1 MKKDQFFSENLISWY
16 KKNKRNLPWRKN
28 VNDENYPYKVMVSE
42 FMLQQTGVSTVIPY
56 FENFINRWPTI
67 VSLACAREEDIL
79 LAWQGLG
86 YYRRARN
93 LLKSAKQICNQYD
106 SKVPTSLEELQS
118 LPGIGVYASGAIRSI
133 AFDKKAV
140 AVDGNVKRVL
150 ARYYGF
156 SGRLDQNEK
165 LINEQASICCP
176 DKSNRQYTQA
186 VMEHG
191 ALVCTPK
198 VTKCGVC
205 VLSSKCYSYKNKI
218 VDQIPEP
225 KLKTK
230 KQKLNCISF
239 LSLKGDREVLLKKR
253 PKNAILGDQWELPST
268 NWSKTKHKFDKNL
281 CPIPS
286 KHWNKLDINFTH
298 KFSHIDLSCSVYF
311 SDADSSKKL
320 SSNDEYKWINLR
332 DISNYPVT
340 TMSLKTLN
348 ELNLIQI

>member
-1 MKKDQFFSENLISWY
+1 M
-16 KKNKRNLPWRKN
+16 
-28 VNDENYPYKVMVSE
+28 
-42 FMLQQTGVSTVIPY
+42 
-56 FENFINRWPTI
+56 
-67 VSLACAREEDIL
+67 
-79 LAWQGLG
+79 
-86 YYRRARN
+86 
-93 LLKSAKQICNQYD
+93 
-106 SKVPTSLEELQS
+106 
-118 LPGIGVYASGAIRSI
+118 
-133 AFDKKAV
+133 
-140 AVDGNVKRVL
+140 L

-165 LINEQASICCP
+165 LINEQAFKCCP

-311 SDADSSKKL
+311 SDTDSSKKL
-320 SSNDEYKWINLR
+320 RSNDEYKWINLR

>member
-56 FENFINRWPTI
+56 FENFINRWPNI
-67 VSLACAREEDIL
+67 VSLASAREEDIL
-79 LAWQGLG
+79 LAWKGLG

-118 LPGIGVYASGAIRSI
+118 LPGVGVYASGAIRSI

-165 LINEQASICCP
+165 LINEQAFKCCP

-205 VLSSKCYSYKNKI
+205 VLSSKCYSFKNKI
-218 VDQIPEP
+218 ADQIPEP

-253 PKNAILGDQWELPST
+253 PKNAILGNQWELPST

-311 SDADSSKKL
+311 SDTDSSKKL
-320 SSNDEYKWINLR
+320 RSNDEYKWINLR

>member
-16 KKNKRNLPWRKN
+16 KQNKRRLPWRKN

-67 VSLACAREEDIL
+67 VSLASAREEDIL

-106 SKVPTSLEELQS
+106 SKVPKSLEELQS

-165 LINEQASICCP
+165 LINEQAIKCCP

-205 VLSSKCYSYKNKI
+205 ILSSKCYSYKNKI

-239 LSLKGDREVLLKKR
+239 LSLRGDREVLLKKR
-253 PKNAILGDQWELPST
+253 PKNAILGNQWELPST

-281 CPIPS
+281 CPVPS
-286 KHWNKLDINFTH
+286 KLWNKLNVNFTH

-311 SDADSSKKL
+311 SDAESSKKL
-320 SSNDEYKWINLR
+320 ISNDEYKWVNLR

>member
-118 LPGIGVYASGAIRSI
+118 LPGVGVYASGAIRSI

-165 LINEQASICCP
+165 LINEQASKCCP

-253 PKNAILGDQWELPST
+253 PKNAILGNQWELPST

-311 SDADSSKKL
+311 SDTDSSKKL
-320 SSNDEYKWINLR
+320 RSNDEYKWINLR

>member
-16 KKNKRNLPWRKN
+16 KKNKRKLPWRKN
-28 VNDENYPYKVMVSE
+28 VNDENYPYKVMISE
-42 FMLQQTGVSTVIPY
+42 FMLQQTGISTVIPY
-56 FENFINRWPTI
+56 FENFVNKWPTI
-67 VSLACAREEDIL
+67 ECLASAREEDIL

-93 LLKSAKQICNQYD
+93 LLKCAKKICNQYD
-106 SKVPTSLEELQS
+106 AKVPTSLEELQS

-133 AFDKKAV
+133 AFNKKAV
-140 AVDGNVKRVL
+140 AIDGNVKRVL

-165 LINEQASICCP
+165 LINEKASECCP
-176 DKSNRQYTQA
+176 HKSNRQYTQA

-198 VTKCGVC
+198 LTKCYLC

-218 VDQIPEP
+218 VDRIPEP
-225 KLKTK
+225 KLKMK
-230 KQKLNCISF
+230 KKKLNCISF
-239 LSLKGDREVLLKKR
+239 LSLKGDREVLLRKR
-253 PKNAILGDQWELPST
+253 PKNVILGNQWELPST

-298 KFSHIDLSCSVYF
+298 KFSHIDLRCSVYF
-311 SDADSSKKL
+311 SDDDSNKRLSSK
-320 SSNDEYKWINLR
+320 SAYKWIDLR

>member
-165 LINEQASICCP
+165 LINEQAFKCCP

-205 VLSSKCYSYKNKI
+205 VLSSKCYSFKNKI
-218 VDQIPEP
+218 ADQIPEP

-253 PKNAILGDQWELPST
+253 PKNAILGNQWELPST

>member
-1 MKKDQFFSENLISWY
+1 MEKHQFFSENLISWY

-28 VNDENYPYKVMVSE
+28 VNDENYPYKVMLSE
-42 FMLQQTGVSTVIPY
+42 FMLQQTGVSIVIPY

-67 VSLACAREEDIL
+67 KSLSSAREEDIL

-106 SKVPTSLEELQS
+106 TKVPKSLEELQS

-133 AFDKKAV
+133 AFNKKAV
-140 AVDGNVKRVL
+140 AVDGNVKRVI

-165 LINEQASICCP
+165 LINEKASRCCP

-198 VTKCGVC
+198 LTKCGLC
-205 VLSSKCYSYKNKI
+205 VLSSKCYAYKNNI

-225 KLKTK
+225 KLKVRK
-230 KQKLNCISF
+230 MKLNCISF
-239 LSLKGDREVLLKKR
+239 LSLKGDREVLLRKR
-253 PKNAILGDQWELPST
+253 SKNVILGNQWELPST
-268 NWSKTKHKFDKNL
+268 SWSKAKCKFDKKL

-311 SDADSSKKL
+311 SDADSNKKFSL
-320 SSNDEYKWINLR
+320 GNAYKWINLK

>member
-1 MKKDQFFSENLISWY
+1 M
-16 KKNKRNLPWRKN
+16 
-28 VNDENYPYKVMVSE
+28 
-42 FMLQQTGVSTVIPY
+42 
-56 FENFINRWPTI
+56 
-67 VSLACAREEDIL
+67 
-79 LAWQGLG
+79 
-86 YYRRARN
+86 
-93 LLKSAKQICNQYD
+93 
-106 SKVPTSLEELQS
+106 
-118 LPGIGVYASGAIRSI
+118 PGIGVYASGAIRSI

-165 LINEQASICCP
+165 LINEQASKCCP

-205 VLSSKCYSYKNKI
+205 VLSSKCYSFKNKI
-218 VDQIPEP
+218 ADQIPEP

-253 PKNAILGDQWELPST
+253 PKNAILGNQWELPST

-311 SDADSSKKL
+311 SDTDSSKKL

>member
-165 LINEQASICCP
+165 LINEQASKCCP

-253 PKNAILGDQWELPST
+253 PKNAILGNQWELPST

-320 SSNDEYKWINLR
+320 SSNDEYKWINLK

>member
-165 LINEQASICCP
+165 LINEQASKCCP

-253 PKNAILGDQWELPST
+253 PKNAILGNQWELPST

-311 SDADSSKKL
+311 SDTDSSKKL
-320 SSNDEYKWINLR
+320 RSNDEYKWINLR

>member
-118 LPGIGVYASGAIRSI
+118 LPGVGVYASGAIRSI

-198 VTKCGVC
+198 VTKCNVC
-205 VLSSKCYSYKNKI
+205 VLSSRCYSYKNKI

-253 PKNAILGDQWELPST
+253 PKNAILGNQWELPST

>member
-1 MKKDQFFSENLISWY
+1 M
-16 KKNKRNLPWRKN
+16 
-28 VNDENYPYKVMVSE
+28 
-42 FMLQQTGVSTVIPY
+42 
-56 FENFINRWPTI
+56 
-67 VSLACAREEDIL
+67 
-79 LAWQGLG
+79 
-86 YYRRARN
+86 
-93 LLKSAKQICNQYD
+93 
-106 SKVPTSLEELQS
+106 
-118 LPGIGVYASGAIRSI
+118 PGIGVYASGAIRSI

-165 LINEQASICCP
+165 LINEQAFKCCP

-191 ALVCTPK
+191 AVVCTPK
-198 VTKCGVC
+198 VTKCGEC
-205 VLSSKCYSYKNKI
+205 VLSSKCYSFKNKI

-230 KQKLNCISF
+230 KRKLNCISF

>member
-1 MKKDQFFSENLISWY
+1 M
-16 KKNKRNLPWRKN
+16 
-28 VNDENYPYKVMVSE
+28 
-42 FMLQQTGVSTVIPY
+42 
-56 FENFINRWPTI
+56 
-67 VSLACAREEDIL
+67 
-79 LAWQGLG
+79 
-86 YYRRARN
+86 
-93 LLKSAKQICNQYD
+93 
-106 SKVPTSLEELQS
+106 
-118 LPGIGVYASGAIRSI
+118 PGIGVYASGAIRSI

-165 LINEQASICCP
+165 LINEQASKCCP

-311 SDADSSKKL
+311 SDTDSSKKL
-320 SSNDEYKWINLR
+320 RSNDEYKWINLR

>member
-67 VSLACAREEDIL
+67 ASLASAREEDIL
-79 LAWQGLG
+79 LAWKGLG

-106 SKVPTSLEELQS
+106 SKVPMSLEALQS
-118 LPGIGVYASGAIRSI
+118 LPGVGVYASGAIRSI

-205 VLSSKCYSYKNKI
+205 VLSSKCYSFKNKI
-218 VDQIPEP
+218 ADQIPEP

>member
-1 MKKDQFFSENLISWY
+1 MKKKMISKKILKWY
-16 KKNKRNLPWRKN
+16 DLNKRSLPWRKQLSLQKRQ
-28 VNDENYPYKVMVSE
+28 YYTMVSE

-67 VSLACAREEDIL
+67 VSLASAREEDIL
-79 LAWQGLG
+79 LAWKGLG

-118 LPGIGVYASGAIRSI
+118 LPGVGVYASGAIRSI

-253 PKNAILGDQWELPST
+253 PKNAILGNQWELPST

-311 SDADSSKKL
+311 SDTDSSKKL
-320 SSNDEYKWINLR
+320 RFNDEYKWINLR

>member
-165 LINEQASICCP
+165 LINEQASKCCP

-311 SDADSSKKL
+311 SDTDSSKKL
-320 SSNDEYKWINLR
+320 RFNDEYKWINLR

>member
-1 MKKDQFFSENLISWY
+1 
-16 KKNKRNLPWRKN
+16 
-28 VNDENYPYKVMVSE
+28 MVSE

-165 LINEQASICCP
+165 LINEQASKCCP

-205 VLSSKCYSYKNKI
+205 VLSSKCYSFKNKI
-218 VDQIPEP
+218 ADQIPEP

-253 PKNAILGDQWELPST
+253 PKNAILGNQWELPST

-320 SSNDEYKWINLR
+320 SSNDEYKWINLK

>member
-16 KKNKRNLPWRKN
+16 KQNKRNLPWRKN

-67 VSLACAREEDIL
+67 ESLASAREEDIL
-79 LAWQGLG
+79 LTWQGLG

-106 SKVPTSLEELQS
+106 SKVPKSLEELQS

-165 LINEQASICCP
+165 LINEQAIKCCP

-198 VTKCGVC
+198 VTKCGAC

-239 LSLKGDREVLLKKR
+239 LSLRGDREVLLKKR
-253 PKNAILGDQWELPST
+253 PKNAILGNQWELPST

-286 KHWNKLDINFTH
+286 KLWNKLDINFTH

-320 SSNDEYKWINLR
+320 IFNDEYKWINLK